1 MLVLVGERNQV
12 LVTKHVYP
20 LSARRENSA
29 SAGAP
34 RRVTLEALVRQAK
47 LDASGRVRVPAE

>member
-1 MLVLVGERNQV
+1 VGERNQV

-34 RRVTLEALVRQAK
+34 RRVTLVT
-47 LDASGRVRVPAE
+47 